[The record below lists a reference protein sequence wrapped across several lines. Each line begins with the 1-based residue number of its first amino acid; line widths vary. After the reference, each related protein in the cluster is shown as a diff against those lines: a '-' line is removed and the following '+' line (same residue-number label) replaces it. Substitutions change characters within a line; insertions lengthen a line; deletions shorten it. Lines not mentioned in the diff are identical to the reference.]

1 MSNNG
6 LEHTVHDGAR
16 GSFVGLNGHRFFVF
30 SSVTGHKK
38 QGLGRGVCKASHVV
52 SEVHL
57 RMGSSRD
64 HILNL

>member
-16 GSFVGLNGHRFFVF
+16 GSFVGLNGHRSFVF
-30 SSVTGHKK
+30 RSVTGHLK
-38 QGLGRGVCKASHVV
+38 QGLGRGVCKAPHIV

-57 RMGSSRD
+57 RIGICRD